1 MKKEEESN
9 QPMDKTKLPYGR
21 LTFDGNF
28 CDIAKCRKE
37 RWGKYCPDGA
47 CSQRKVWERLK
58 EYEDTTMSPTDVL
71 EYKKFEDELIAF
83 GMTLNALLERGS
95 APMSCEGCK
104 WDGERHQ
111 KCSCCRRNH
120 GMKDN
125 YEEKTP

>member
-1 MKKEEESN
+1 
-9 QPMDKTKLPYGR
+9 
-21 LTFDGNF
+21 
-28 CDIAKCRKE
+28 
-37 RWGKYCPDGA
+37 
-47 CSQRKVWERLK
+47 
-58 EYEDTTMSPTDVL
+58 MSPTDVQ

-104 WDGERHQ
+104 WLGKRHQ
-111 KCSCCRRNH
+111 KCSCCRRNN